1 MHTVHTPYSI
11 RMHTHVRC
19 LRALPACAACMPQVV
34 AVYEAL
40 EKHGLLV
47 YAVFYYYAILGKS
60 FKGSD
65 RVGHTEIDYIHL
77 NAFYTFV
84 ADCGLATDAKD
95 LNAFSVAWSIVDA
108 KDRTTA
114 ALCAHNVPG
123 ALCRHEWL
131 QLVVRM
137 AVITQ
142 LTQLTEDGDRKSDV
156 AWAVDTFCANLTA
169 ELPLVLVGLVD
180 GNRFRSMFCYQEATD
195 LVLRQ
200 NEPLLRALFA
210 SYAALANNG
219 MNDAL
224 RMASTSR
231 MCIGEWLEFVSNVGL
246 VQLGLVSLSTAMRAF
261 SLAQIRSSHDHS
273 HTQEMRLR
281 QLSFEDFL
289 EAIVR
294 LAYVCALPTLD
305 EVHETGAADGG
316 DFLLALATGAEGTFR
331 QFIARRTGSWLE
343 QPRQRIHRCLSML
356 MALVARLVEANAPLS
371 NGQLPADV
379 RGGGS
384 LSKALVGSFVRH
396 RSVNASALRLPAA
409 TFDGSKIAS
418 VMQEIEAHNNAILSG
433 VPAFSGLSAPQ
444 IKILLGAMSVAKF
457 KQGEY
462 VFEQGAHGDA
472 FYLITC
478 GQAAALRTDPNDPSA
493 EEQTIAQLGESD
505 CFGELALLRNEP
517 RAASILATSTALD
530 VLFVTRAAFEAKLG
544 PLSDF
549 QLAKYDGVVHS
560 EGVEAEE
567 LTLVQDAAHVLRE
580 IK

>member
-1 MHTVHTPYSI
+1 MRCTSYEC
-11 RMHTHVRC
+11 VR
-19 LRALPACAACMPQVV
+19 ACVQ
-34 AVYEAL
+34 
-40 EKHGLLV
+40 
-47 YAVFYYYAILGKS
+47 
-60 FKGSD
+60 
-65 RVGHTEIDYIHL
+65 
-77 NAFYTFV
+77 
-84 ADCGLATDAKD
+84 
-95 LNAFSVAWSIVDA
+95 
-108 KDRTTA
+108 
-114 ALCAHNVPG
+114 
-123 ALCRHEWL
+123 
-131 QLVVRM
+131 
-137 AVITQ
+137 
-142 LTQLTEDGDRKSDV
+142 
-156 AWAVDTFCANLTA
+156 
-169 ELPLVLVGLVD
+169 
-180 GNRFRSMFCYQEATD
+180 
-195 LVLRQ
+195 
-200 NEPLLRALFA
+200 
-210 SYAALANNG
+210 
-219 MNDAL
+219 
-224 RMASTSR
+224 
-231 MCIGEWLEFVSNVGL
+231 

-462 VFEQGAHGDA
+462 VFEQV
-472 FYLITC
+472 
-478 GQAAALRTDPNDPSA
+478 SA
-493 EEQTIAQLGESD
+493 T
-505 CFGELALLRNEP
+505 
-517 RAASILATSTALD
+517 
-530 VLFVTRAAFEAKLG
+530 
-544 PLSDF
+544 
-549 QLAKYDGVVHS
+549 
-560 EGVEAEE
+560 
-567 LTLVQDAAHVLRE
+567 
-580 IK
+580 